1 MKKHNNDVIEY
12 GDVYW
17 LDISYIFPSGRHYQR
32 GTRPCVVVSNDSNNL
47 FNDMVQCVP
56 FSTKFDNL
64 PMHRVIKFNGNY
76 SQCLPE
82 HIMTVDK
89 RFLKPRSFI
98 TKLSKK
104 DMDVIN
110 EGIRVQL
117 NL

>member
-89 RFLKPRSFI
+89 RFLKKRYFI

-110 EGIRVQL
+110 EGIRIQL